1 MADQFDALFN
11 QSVGAVFA
19 PGSMALVAL
28 RLGLVLYAGLAAP
41 ALPPMLM
48 NLFDMPLFRVA
59 VLMMVV
65 WIGGVDPSTALMVAI
80 GFIVSMN
87 ALAGRRLLEAFG
99 GMDMEKEAVMV

>member
-1 MADQFDALFN
+1 MDSFDALFN
-11 QSVGAVFA
+11 NSVGSVFS

-41 ALPPMLM
+41 VLPSVMLD
-48 NLFDMPLFRVA
+48 LFDTPVFRVA

-65 WIGGVDPSTALMVAI
+65 WIGGVDPSTALMIAV

-87 ALAGRRLLEAFG
+87 ALAGRRLMEAFNG
-99 GMDMEKEAVMV
+99 VEMDKEALMV